1 MQIKYFVIVT
11 SIVIFSST
19 ILSDDKK
26 LNPEDTEIWKP
37 EPSIVIPAEDSMPPS
52 DAIILFDGSNL
63 SQWQHKNGDDA
74 SWSIENGAFTVVD
87 GSGDLQTKVSFTDI
101 QLHLEWKT
109 PIKISGEGQNRG
121 NSGVFFQ
128 KRYEFQVLDSYNNRT
143 YSNGQA
149 ASIYKQHIPLVNASK
164 KPGEWQSYDVIFE
177 APVFNSDKTLQQPA
191 FITVFH
197 NGVLVHN
204 HVKLDGPTLYSG
216 VPQYTA
222 HPKKQPLLLQ
232 DHQEPVSYRNI
243 WIRNLPVD

>member
-1 MQIKYFVIVT
+1 MKKINLLLMLLFGCSSSSEWIV
-11 SIVIFSST
+11 
-19 ILSDDKK
+19 
-26 LNPEDTEIWKP
+26 
-37 EPSIVIPAEDSMPPS
+37 
-52 DAIILFDGSNL
+52 LFDGM
-63 SQWQHKNGDDA
+63 KVNGLKGYNQTGFPTKD
-74 SWSIENGAFTVVD
+74 WTIVD
-87 GSGDLQTKVSFTDI
+87 GNLKTIPGHGVDLISEDVYKDFE
-101 QLHLEWKT
+101 LELEWRVT
-109 PIKISGEGQNRG
+109 VSG
-121 NSGVFFQ
+121 NSGIFFQ
-128 KRYEFQVLDSYNNRT
+128 KRYELQVLDSFNNRT

-243 WIRNLPVD
+243 WIRNLPID